1 MQIGFIF
8 QSVAAPVFSTYCT
21 GNIVQSYL
29 NSTQNTTTPRC
40 GKHHFDSHP
49 RGFCLH
55 ENFKH
60 GRQLRDQRGLL
71 STYSLRQI
79 PNIMGMNGISEWN
92 LIHFDFERRNHWRY
106 FGTGKH
112 FPIFKLDMH
121 LMMHT
126 LKFDLD
132 MCFLYITWCRL
143 LVPCLSHLTLYR
155 DSGGPQVCNF

>member
-1 MQIGFIF
+1 MEPELGMKNTENYSDKNENSNEKFKLVSIF
-8 QSVAAPVFSTYCT
+8 QSVAAPVFPTYCT

-79 PNIMGMNGISEWN
+79 PNITGMNEWN
-92 LIHFDFERRNHWRY
+92 LRAEFDPF
-106 FGTGKH
+106 
-112 FPIFKLDMH
+112 
-121 LMMHT
+121 
-126 LKFDLD
+126 
-132 MCFLYITWCRL
+132 
-143 LVPCLSHLTLYR
+143 
-155 DSGGPQVCNF
+155 